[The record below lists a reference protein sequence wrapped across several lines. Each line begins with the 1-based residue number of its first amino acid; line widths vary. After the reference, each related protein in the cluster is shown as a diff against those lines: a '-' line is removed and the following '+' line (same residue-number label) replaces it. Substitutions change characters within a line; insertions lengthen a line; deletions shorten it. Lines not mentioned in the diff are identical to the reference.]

1 MWGNITIAFM
11 LAFITSFVITPYTMR
26 LAHRVGAMDLPEER
40 KIHKK
45 PIPRLGGLAIITGFL
60 LSVLYLLFILNME
73 KTIDLGGTEKYGI
86 KLMGFLFGIIILGIT
101 CFIDD
106 SKNIPAGV
114 KLLAQLVVAIIVT
127 ACGIKIDMIEIPFL
141 EKNLI
146 LNNVFSYILTI
157 GWIVG
162 ITNAINLIDGL
173 DGLSSGISLISCI
186 SLLIIFATNGS
197 SILSIILITALA
209 GGIVG
214 FLPFNFNPAK
224 TFVGDVGSN
233 FLGFSLAVISIL
245 GVAKTYTVIVLI
257 APLIVLGLPIFDTIF
272 AIFRR
277 IIKGKSLKAVFKPD
291 KGHLHHRLMA
301 KGYTQKQ
308 AVLILYGLSATL
320 GMFAIILLDSGL
332 WKAVSFALLVVAIF
346 AVGYKDIFKKES
358 LKRMANHDKK
368 EKHTKKI
375 LFAAVSMDVGGIE
388 TALVTLLNYLAKQ
401 KKYEITLVLENK
413 LGIFLDYIDSNIK
426 IIEYTP
432 NNNKIIPIRKIINL
446 FKQIKFKNKYKNRYD
461 FSASYATYSNSGSF
475 VARTASKNSAL
486 WCHMDYLTQFNNDEE
501 QVRKF
506 FKQKHYNKFN
516 KIIFVSER
524 SKQTF
529 LKVFPEL
536 KKTVLHINN
545 FIDGKGIESK
555 SNEKLEENIQELKER
570 DNVIFLNVGRHDERQ
585 KRLTRLLEATKML
598 KLDTKVKKSF
608 KLILIGDGEDTN
620 QYKKIV
626 KKYGIE
632 DVVCFMGRKKNPY
645 PYFKLANYVILTSD
659 YEGSPVVFTEAMI
672 LNVPIITT
680 DVAGAEQ
687 LRGNYG
693 IITTREVNDIYK
705 TMKKAINNQFKIKEK
720 FDYEEYNAKI
730 KQQLIKLIEE
740 GKR

>member
-86 KLMGFLFGIIILGIT
+86 KLMGFLLGIIILGIT

-146 LNNVFSYILTI
+146 LNNVFLYILTI

-320 GMFAIILLDSGL
+320 GLFTIVLLEGGI
-332 WKAVSFALLVVAIF
+332 WKALSFALLVIALIG
-346 AVGYKDIFKKES
+346 VGYKDIC
-358 LKRMANHDKK
+358 
-368 EKHTKKI
+368 
-375 LFAAVSMDVGGIE
+375 
-388 TALVTLLNYLAKQ
+388 
-401 KKYEITLVLENK
+401 
-413 LGIFLDYIDSNIK
+413 
-426 IIEYTP
+426 
-432 NNNKIIPIRKIINL
+432 NL
-446 FKQIKFKNKYKNRYD
+446 
-461 FSASYATYSNSGSF
+461 
-475 VARTASKNSAL
+475 
-486 WCHMDYLTQFNNDEE
+486 
-501 QVRKF
+501 
-506 FKQKHYNKFN
+506 
-516 KIIFVSER
+516 
-524 SKQTF
+524 
-529 LKVFPEL
+529 
-536 KKTVLHINN
+536 
-545 FIDGKGIESK
+545 
-555 SNEKLEENIQELKER
+555 R
-570 DNVIFLNVGRHDERQ
+570 DN
-585 KRLTRLLEATKML
+585 
-598 KLDTKVKKSF
+598 
-608 KLILIGDGEDTN
+608 
-620 QYKKIV
+620 
-626 KKYGIE
+626 
-632 DVVCFMGRKKNPY
+632 
-645 PYFKLANYVILTSD
+645 
-659 YEGSPVVFTEAMI
+659 
-672 LNVPIITT
+672 
-680 DVAGAEQ
+680 
-687 LRGNYG
+687 
-693 IITTREVNDIYK
+693 
-705 TMKKAINNQFKIKEK
+705 KE
-720 FDYEEYNAKI
+720 
-730 KQQLIKLIEE
+730 L
-740 GKR
+740 